1 MPSAY
6 QLFVYVFDSEG
17 VFFVLVGVGDGVG
30 VGAFVV
36 GGSVGDWVVGGGEGG
51 VGAVARVSLIV
62 VSRSIVAPA
71 CGLWPMTVPEGLAL
85 SR

>member
-6 QLFVYVFDSEG
+6 QIFVYVFDSEG

-51 VGAVARVSLIV
+51 VGGAVARVSLIV
-62 VSRSIVAPA
+62 VSRSTVAA
-71 CGLWPMTVPEGLAL
+71 DRGLWPMTGTQGLEI
-85 SR
+85 